1 MAEIILIIVI
11 GIIAFFCGAMWSIHS
26 YVCDRPCIVIV
37 DGKRYESKT
46 HPYIYS
52 DRKIVYFVTEDGDVK
67 LPFNK
72 IEILI
77 ERKNDFI
84 AT

>member
-1 MAEIILIIVI
+1 MTEIILIIII
-11 GIIAFFCGAMWSIHS
+11 GIIAFFCGAVWCIRSVAI
-26 YVCDRPCIVIV
+26 DRPCIVIV

-77 ERKNDFI
+77 ERKNEN
-84 AT
+84 

>member
-1 MAEIILIIVI
+1 MVEIILLVII
-11 GIIAFFCGAMWSIHS
+11 GIIVFFCGAIWTIRSVVI
-26 YVCDRPCIVIV
+26 DRPCIVIV

-67 LPFNK
+67 LPFDK

-77 ERKNDFI
+77 ERKNEN
-84 AT
+84 

>member
-11 GIIAFFCGAMWSIHS
+11 GIIVFFCGAMWCIRSVVI
-26 YVCDRPCIVIV
+26 DRPCIVIV

-46 HPYIYS
+46 HPYIYC

-77 ERKNDFI
+77 ERKNEN
-84 AT
+84 

>member
-1 MAEIILIIVI
+1 MAEIILIIII
-11 GIIAFFCGAMWSIHS
+11 GIIAFFCGAIWCIRSVVI
-26 YVCDRPCIVIV
+26 DRPCIVIV

>member
-1 MAEIILIIVI
+1 MAEIILIIII
-11 GIIAFFCGAMWSIHS
+11 GIIAFFCGAMWSIRS

-46 HPYIYS
+46 HPYIYC
-52 DRKIVYFVTEDGDVK
+52 DRKIVYFVTEEGDVK
-67 LPFNK
+67 LPFEK

-77 ERKNDFI
+77 ERKLI
-84 AT
+84 

>member
-11 GIIAFFCGAMWSIHS
+11 GIIVFFCGAMWSVRIILI
-26 YVCDRPCIVIV
+26 DRPCIVIV

-52 DRKIVYFVTEDGDVK
+52 DRKIVYFVTEEGDVK
-67 LPFNK
+67 SPFDK

-77 ERKNDFI
+77 EKKE
-84 AT
+84 

>member
-11 GIIAFFCGAMWSIHS
+11 GIIVFFCGAMWSVRIILI
-26 YVCDRPCIVIV
+26 DRPCIVIV

-67 LPFNK
+67 LPFEK

-77 ERKNDFI
+77 ERKNEN
-84 AT
+84 

>member
-1 MAEIILIIVI
+1 MAEIILFIII
-11 GIIAFFCGAMWSIHS
+11 GIIVFFCGAIWTIRSVAI
-26 YVCDRPCIVIV
+26 DRPCIVIV
-37 DGKRYESKT
+37 DGKHYESKT

-67 LPFNK
+67 LPFDK

-77 ERKNDFI
+77 ERKK
-84 AT
+84 

>member
-1 MAEIILIIVI
+1 MTEIILIIVI
-11 GIIAFFCGAMWSIHS
+11 GIIAFFCGAIWSIHS
-26 YVCDRPCIVIV
+26 FVCDSPCIVIV

-67 LPFNK
+67 LPFEK
-72 IEILI
+72 IEILV

-84 AT
+84 DT